1 MTYHE
6 KHKNDVASGKSGFL
20 HYKISKYTKISSKK
34 KANCETPFPVFT
46 QILSKTAI
54 SVLIRLI
61 FEAD

>member
-1 MTYHE
+1 MKNT
-6 KHKNDVASGKSGFL
+6 KNDVASGKSGFYIIKFQNIL
-20 HYKISKYTKISSKK
+20 RFPEK
-34 KANCETPFPVFT
+34 KANFETPFPVFT